1 MKLGRYRI
9 LPPGLLVLVLV
20 TARAA
25 TQFQEPSTPPGPYK
39 IRTLYNVPVP
49 MRDGVK
55 LSADVYL
62 PVAEGKFPVLVTR
75 TPYDSVAEIERNTA
89 RYFAS
94 YGYAVVVQ
102 DVRGRYDSEG
112 IFYPFLN
119 EAQDGYDTQQWCA
132 EQPWSNGAV
141 GTYGGSYVAATQ
153 WLPAPLRHPH
163 LKAMVSFVGMSD
175 PRQGWVYGGGAFM
188 LSMNLTWG
196 AFLVDGRTNQ
206 APWAISISDWHKA
219 FLHLPVVEQPGAIG
233 RKGTFFKDWLEH
245 AENDEYWSRWSNRGK
260 YSEIDVP
267 VLHIG
272 GWYDTFRDGTL
283 ENFTGMVTQGRTL
296 RARQSQKLIMGP
308 WYHYFG
314 PIQKVGEV
322 DFGEAALIN
331 LDEIRRRW
339 FDYWLKGIDNG
350 VMNEPPVKLFVMGDN
365 QWRDEREWPLA
376 RAQRTPYYFQSN
388 GHANSAAGDG
398 VLSLMKPT
406 TDFTDRFTYDPNN
419 PVPTQGGNSCCTPQI
434 VPEGAWDQRKIE
446 ARQDVLVYTGAAL
459 EKDLEV
465 TGPVKVVLYASSS
478 APDTDFTAKLVDV
491 YPDGYAQNV
500 TDGIIRA
507 RYRNGGA
514 RAEFLEPGQVYKFEI
529 DLGSTSHVFKSGH
542 RLRVE
547 ISSSNFPRF
556 DRNLN
561 TKDRV
566 GFGTT
571 PQVAEQTVYQSEP
584 YPSHI
589 LLPVIP
595 R

>member
-1 MKLGRYRI
+1 MKLGRHRI
-9 LPPGLLVLVLV
+9 LLLGLLLLALVA
-20 TARAA
+20 ARAA
-25 TQFQEPSTPPGPYK
+25 TQVQEPSPPPGPYK
-39 IRTLYNVPVP
+39 IQTLYNLPVP
-49 MRDGVK
+49 MRDGTR

-62 PVAEGKFPVLVTR
+62 PVVEGKFPVLVTR
-75 TPYDSVAEIERNTA
+75 TPYDSMAEIERNTA
-89 RYFAS
+89 CYFAS
-94 YGYAVVVQ
+94 YGYVVVVQ

-112 IFYPFLN
+112 TFSPFLK
-119 EAQDGYDTQQWCA
+119 EAEDGYDTQQWCA
-132 EQPWSNGAV
+132 EQPWSNGVV

-153 WLPAPLRHPH
+153 WLPAPLRNPH
-163 LKAMVSFVGMSD
+163 LRAMVSFVGMSD

-206 APWAISISDWHKA
+206 PPLAISTSDWHKA
-219 FLHLPVVEQPGAIG
+219 FLRLPVVEQPEAIG
-233 RKGTFFKDWLEH
+233 RKGAFFKDWLEH
-245 AENDEYWSRWSNRGK
+245 AENNEYWDRWSNRGK

-272 GWYDTFRDGTL
+272 GWYDVFRDGTL
-283 ENFTGMVTQGRTL
+283 ENFTGMVTQGRTP

-308 WYHYFG
+308 WYHSFG
-314 PIQKVGEV
+314 PIRKVGDV

-339 FDYWLKGIDNG
+339 FDYWLKGLDNG
-350 VMNEPPVKLFVMGDN
+350 VMNEPPVKLFAMGDN
-365 QWRDEREWPLA
+365 QWRDEREWPLV

-419 PVPTQGGNSCCTPQI
+419 PVPTRGGNSCCTPQI

-446 ARQDVLVYTGAAL
+446 ARQDVLVYTSGAL

-507 RYRNGGA
+507 RYRNGLG

-529 DLGSTSHVFKSGH
+529 DLGGTSHVFKSGH

-571 PQVAEQTVYQSEP
+571 PRVAEQTVYHSEQ

-589 LLPVIP
+589 LLPVVP